1 MKHNSLPKSASACLS
16 QLSPKFQSKELFKIS
31 SSNYCHLG
39 HISVCVKGGKNIAIV
54 SCCSMLNVIQGPV
67 LNLTSQPPE
76 VLLVAECCFQ
86 SQEHLG
92 GELQISFKTV
102 AGN

>member
-1 MKHNSLPKSASACLS
+1 MKHNSLPKRTSACLS
-16 QLSPKFQSKELFKIS
+16 QLSPKFQSKEPFRIS

-39 HISVCVKGGKNIAIV
+39 HISVCVKGGKNIIIV
-54 SCCSMLNVIQGPV
+54 SNCSILNVIQGPV
-67 LNLTSQPPE
+67 LNLTSEPSE
-76 VLLVAECCFQ
+76 MLFVVECCFQ

-92 GELQISFKTV
+92 GELLISFKAV